1 MMQLSKIKRNVAK
14 GFYQTKGVIFL
25 LRHTKNNISPES
37 EYARQTIDKII
48 ERMRSQR
55 QSNLETK
62 QSKTTMFKDQD
73 DTLDPAIQKEYDD
86 LQQCIFE
93 IKPDNDDFKKIQNW
107 TSIDD
112 LDIGMR

>member
-1 MMQLSKIKRNVAK
+1 
-14 GFYQTKGVIFL
+14 
-25 LRHTKNNISPES
+25 
-37 EYARQTIDKII
+37 
-48 ERMRSQR
+48 
-55 QSNLETK
+55 
-62 QSKTTMFKDQD
+62 MFKDQD